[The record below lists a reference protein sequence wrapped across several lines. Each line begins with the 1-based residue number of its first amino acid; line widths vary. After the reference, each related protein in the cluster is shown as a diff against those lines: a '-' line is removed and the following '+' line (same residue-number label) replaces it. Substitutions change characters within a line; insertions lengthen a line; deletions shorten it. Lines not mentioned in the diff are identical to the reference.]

1 LSECSDLN
9 LFIFAGWKIFKGL
22 VGISYVIN
30 RNFVE
35 RLIKD
40 IYDSIESIREIT
52 SKDFESMSK
61 AERLAVRYNII
72 TISESLSALIL
83 HIVRKMLNESPDNV
97 HEALILLEERKFIGR
112 TEREEI
118 SGLMRL
124 RNILVHRYWIVDDYL
139 VYQNVKEDFE
149 IVEKLIERIRDE
161 FGV

>member
-1 LSECSDLN
+1 M
-9 LFIFAGWKIFKGL
+9 
-22 VGISYVIN
+22 IN

>member
-1 LSECSDLN
+1 
-9 LFIFAGWKIFKGL
+9 
-22 VGISYVIN
+22 VIN